1 MEDAALGEVV
11 IGVMDE
17 LDAAHLRPTG
27 IAARL
32 ADGVDA
38 ACHGVLTLL
47 ANIPEDGLIV
57 KK

>member
-1 MEDAALGEVV
+1 MEDVALGEVV
-11 IGVMDE
+11 VGVMDE

-38 ACHGVLTLL
+38 ACHG
-47 ANIPEDGLIV
+47 AGGLRYTRQYIL
-57 KK
+57 